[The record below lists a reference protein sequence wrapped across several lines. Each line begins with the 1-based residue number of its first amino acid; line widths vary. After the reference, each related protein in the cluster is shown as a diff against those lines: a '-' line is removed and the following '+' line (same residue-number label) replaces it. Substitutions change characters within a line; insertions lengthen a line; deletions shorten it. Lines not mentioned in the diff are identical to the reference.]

1 MRIVTA
7 GLAAVLA
14 SAAVGTVLA
23 ESLQDQIQDQ
33 EQPGSRIEFDFGRG
47 RMFPAPPPIQIGG
60 NQIPFPND
68 PDSLDADDPVDA
80 ALPGEG
86 PEDLSGPGDDDSLPQ

>member
-1 MRIVTA
+1 MQIVK
-7 GLAAVLA
+7 AACGALFA
-14 SAAVGTVLA
+14 SALAGTALA

-47 RMFPAPPPIQIGG
+47 RSFPAPSPIQIGG